1 MTKFLKKTNILFER
15 LIMFFLVIIFLIS
28 AWCVYDCWY
37 VYEHTSD
44 KNLLRYKPDKTTTAV
59 MGEKVISDDM
69 TAWLTVYDTDIDCP
83 VMQGSDNIKYLNT
96 NPFGEYSLGGSIF
109 LDSRNSPDFS
119 DGYSLIYGHHM
130 EYGRMFGTLDSF
142 LEKEYLESHRNGLL
156 EIGRSAEKTYRLKI
170 FSAMRASAKDKA
182 VFEPQENNIAEKKKK
197 NLHISVDRS
206 KKILGLS
213 TCTEGDSVSRIIV
226 FCYIEE

>member
-1 MTKFLKKTNILFER
+1 MSSRIL
-15 LIMFFLVIIFLIS
+15 IIE
-28 AWCVYDCWY
+28 D
-37 VYEHTSD
+37 E
-44 KNLLRYKPDKTTTAV
+44 
-59 MGEKVISDDM
+59 E
-69 TAWLTVYDTDIDCP
+69 
-83 VMQGSDNIKYLNT
+83 
-96 NPFGEYSLGGSIF
+96 SIA
-109 LDSRNSPDFS
+109 D
-119 DGYSLIYGHHM
+119 
-130 EYGRMFGTLDSF
+130 

-182 VFEPQENNIAEKKKK
+182 VFEPQENNIADFIEK

>member
-119 DGYSLIYGHHM
+119 DSYSLIYGHHM

-182 VFEPQENNIAEKKKK
+182 VFEPQENNIADFIEK